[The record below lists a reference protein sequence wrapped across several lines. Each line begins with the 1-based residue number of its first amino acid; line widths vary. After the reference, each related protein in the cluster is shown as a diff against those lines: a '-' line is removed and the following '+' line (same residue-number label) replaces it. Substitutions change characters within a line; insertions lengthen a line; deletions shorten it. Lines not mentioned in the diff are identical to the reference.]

1 MTSTP
6 NLKDQIQDILPLSP
20 LQRGVLFHT
29 LFAPGSPVYFE
40 QLICRLDGA
49 VDPAAMADAL
59 ERLAERHPILR
70 TAFVTKGQAEPRQ
83 VVFRRARAPLAV
95 HDWSQDDAAERERR
109 LEALLDEDRRRG
121 FQLNRPPL
129 MRLTLLRYGPAEW
142 RLIWSHHHILLD
154 GWSLPILMRDYFAL
168 LSGAALPP
176 PPPPFSAYLSWL
188 GRQDQDAAASR
199 WRALLGDLAAPTP
212 LGLDRPALPG
222 ALAGA
227 DVGQIERGLDYRV
240 DGDLAAAAERCRVTP
255 GTLLLGAWAILLSRY
270 ARQDDV
276 VFGLTLSGRAI
287 DLPGVDGMAGLLINS
302 LPLRLATPADAALPQ
317 WLAEVQRRQLELQ
330 SLSHS
335 DLADVQRHS
344 GVPRGQPLF
353 ETLVAIDN
361 FPIGDA
367 LPSDGLGFR
376 ISDVSQRERTH
387 YPLTLTLVPG
397 ADGLSLKL
405 GFDRARVDEAPA
417 AALAEAYLELLRQI
431 AARPDAALRELGLV
445 RPSAVQPPA
454 PLPPAG
460 RGGPDT
466 LAAAFLAAA
475 ERFPDRVAVSDGPAT
490 LSYRQLR
497 AQAAAIAERLRQD
510 GVAPGVR
517 VGVCLPRSAG
527 QIAAMLGVTLAGGVY
542 LPLDPDYPE
551 ERLAYQLDD
560 SQALLTLTDAELR
573 PRLPAEHRCLSLA
586 EIGCGARPAA
596 RPPAGLEAG
605 HGAYV
610 IYTSGSTGQPKGV
623 LVSHRNVLRLFS
635 ASARHFAFDE
645 NDVWTYFH
653 SFAFDF
659 SVWEIW
665 GALLYGGRCVVVP
678 RELSRD
684 PAAFVELLGRE
695 GVTVLNQTPSAFK
708 LAIAAESAAPLPRPS
723 ALRWVIFGGEALR
736 LAELGPWLER
746 HGDDGPR
753 LANMYGITETT
764 VHVTFRR
771 ILAADL
777 ETGGELSPIGE
788 PLDDLSLEL
797 VDPCGHPVPLGAPG
811 EILVGGAGVS
821 LGYLNRPQLNAERF
835 PGVGAERRYRSGDL
849 ARRSA
854 DGELLYCGRI
864 DHQVKIRGFRI
875 ELGEVR
881 AALLSH
887 PAVSDVHLVAADDQ
901 LIAYLRADD
910 PAAAGADALR
920 RHLAAR
926 LPAHMIPAT
935 FIVLAEFPLTLNGKV
950 DARALPSP
958 QGARSALDTPYVPA
972 ATARQKLLAEI
983 WSQVLGLPRVGIHD
997 NYFSLGGDSIRSVRI
1012 AGLAKERGCPLSIQD
1027 IFRHGTIAAI
1037 VEAMGEG
1044 EDENTSAPD
1053 PVLPP
1058 FALIDA
1064 ADHARLPPEVEDA
1077 LPLARLQAGM
1087 LFHNEYDDGRN
1098 LYHDVFSHRLRADIA
1113 PERLRQALAELSRE
1127 HPLLR
1132 TGFALA
1138 GYSQPLQLVWRDLTP
1153 SLDIDD
1159 LRGLSPQQRD
1169 EAVASQ
1175 LRQLSEQRFAPER
1188 PPLLRVGC
1196 LRLADDEWQ
1205 LTLAFHHAILDGW
1218 SVATLCAALFKRM
1231 RGQTGPAPAPRAA
1244 FRDFVAAERAALAD
1258 PAQQAYWR
1266 AQLSGLPSAA
1276 IPRWPQ
1282 HAAPAGKARVGA
1294 QEIGF
1299 PAAVAAALIRLA
1311 ADSGLPLKT
1320 LLLAVHARALACLCG
1335 QDEIVTG
1342 LVSNGRPADA
1352 DGAEAL
1358 GLFLNT
1364 LPLRVRVGGSWRA
1377 LLAETMAA
1385 EGNSLP
1391 HRFFPLADILKLGEA
1406 ARFEASFNYVDFH
1419 VYRELGEAGALEV
1432 LDSSRLEAVDI
1443 PLAVTF
1449 SASRAEGAV
1458 TLGFSYDRA
1467 AFPDA
1472 QVAAIGRL
1480 YLAAAEALTRNP
1492 DALCLDAPLTQSAP
1506 KPLRGPSAGLA
1517 DFSVPQAIAA
1527 VARQRPDAVAVA
1539 GEGATLSYAQLDA
1552 RANRLARRLLAH
1564 GAGPDAVVAL
1574 DLPRSPELVVAM
1586 LATLKAGAAYLPLDR
1601 GQPEARR
1608 RDILQ
1613 EAAPALLL
1621 SLDPAADAPPGC
1633 AVLQA
1638 NLAED
1643 LNDEDAAAPV
1653 APVHGD
1659 ALAYLLFTSGSS
1671 GRPKGVAVGRAALD
1685 NHMAWMKRRY
1695 PLDADD
1701 AVLQKTPVGFDASV
1715 WEFWAPLTQ
1724 GAKLLLAAEDGH
1736 RDPDYLI
1743 RAVREQGVTV
1753 LQLVPSLLAVLLA
1766 MPDFAGCR
1774 ALRRVFVGG
1783 EALPA
1788 ATLARFHAAL
1798 DIPLVNLY
1806 GPTETAIDAS
1816 SAEYLR
1822 SDPPALAVGI
1832 GQPIDGVVFHVLD
1845 ARLNPV
1851 PPGVRGELYIAGCG
1865 LARGYLGQPAQT
1877 ARRFIPDPLSP
1888 LPGGRLYRSGD
1899 IVRLLPDGALEY
1911 LGRAD
1916 GQVKLRGQRVELEEI
1931 EAGLAA
1937 CPGVRQAAAALYRDR
1952 SGADRLAAYV
1962 RLTPEAEAGDWR
1974 AAMLATLRLRLPEYM
1989 LPAQWIALR
1998 QWPVGPNGKT
2008 DRAALPAP
2016 QTDAASPARDRAPD
2030 TPQERALAAIWQQVL
2045 GREDIGADDNF
2056 FQLGGDSILGL
2067 QIVAQARQAGLA
2079 LAARDIFSHP
2089 TVAELAAQVR
2099 PARPEAELPEIPS
2112 GAPLPLTPAQHWF
2125 FERLSALPRPGHWN
2139 QALLLS
2145 VAAGVSAP
2153 ALRDALLRLEQ
2164 SHDAFRLRFAAGADG
2179 WRQHYAPREA
2189 LREEDWLERVD
2200 LSALPAAERAA
2211 AIEARAEAAQRAL
2224 DLERGPLLRA
2234 VHFDCGDGEAG
2245 RLLLLIHHLIV
2256 DGVSWRVLLQDLAG
2270 LLAGVAPPPARVGFG
2285 HWALRPRAP
2294 SAEER
2299 AYWLDQARLAADA
2312 VRVPLTAEAER
2323 DNRYGAVDTV
2333 ELSLDGGETA
2343 ALLRGGALRASAE
2356 EMLLA
2361 AALGALRDWLDA
2373 DALSVTMEGHGRDDE
2388 TLDLSRTVGWFT
2400 ALYPLTVSGLAE
2412 ATPQRLLRR
2421 VKQTL
2426 RAVPAGGAGYGAL
2439 RQADDADARA
2449 LAAAPEP
2456 QIAFNYLGQFDASLP
2471 ADGALAPAP
2480 ESVGAMEDP
2489 DGLRPRLIDIVAL
2502 VSDGKLSLRW
2512 NYGRA
2517 ALPRA
2522 TVEALARQT
2531 RQRLLALLS
2540 LDADAAAA
2548 AAALT
2553 PDDFPLAALDEAG
2566 LPAALG
2572 AHGDIVDLWSLTP
2585 VQEGMLFHTRMEA
2598 AAGPAG
2604 VYIEQVVAEL
2614 DGAVDPALLR
2624 QAWEQVLARHDALRV
2639 SFAWEGL
2646 AAPLQRVHR
2655 APALPFSVL
2664 ETPDE
2669 AALERY
2675 LAADRAA
2682 GFALDAPPLMRLA
2695 LLTRNGAPWRLVW
2708 THHHAL
2714 LDGWSMAVVF
2724 DEALALYRGLSQ
2736 GQSAAL
2742 PPAPSF
2748 GRFIKWL
2755 RAHSDRQAQQAFWR
2769 DYFSGYAAAADL
2781 ALLPAGGPARP
2792 RSQSLRLSPELGAAL
2807 RKTAR
2812 ERKVTLN
2819 TLFQGALAVALS
2831 RIGRCDD
2838 LVFGVTM
2845 SGRPESLP
2853 GRDAAVGLF
2862 IATLPLRADCSAAQP
2877 IGDFLGRLQDAQ
2889 SRLVPHEAS
2898 ALVDIQRWS
2907 GLSARQPLFDA
2918 VLVYEN
2924 YPIRAEVGDAAQA
2937 LRVGAASARE
2947 QSNYPLTLY
2956 VKPGADAIELDGVF
2970 DAGRIEAERVEALL
2984 HALPRLLRQIA
2995 DGADRVGDLRLAEP
3009 TPPAAFP
3016 PPDGDTVLAMLSAA
3030 ARLKPGKTAVAAEDG
3045 SLSYGQLVSGARAL
3059 ARRLIADGVSPGDT
3073 VALALPPDAR
3083 ALTALLATLWAGAQ
3097 YLPLDPALPPLRRDA
3112 ILEDARPGL
3121 ILVDG
3126 DASGWPASAK
3136 LLTLPAP
3143 LPPAAA
3149 DIDEGPLPGDALHP
3163 EAPAYTLFTSGSTG
3177 RPKGVQIA
3185 HRSLANILRHFR
3197 AEPGF
3202 GADDVLLSVTTWSF
3216 DIAALELLLPLVC
3229 GGTVAIAPASAAGDG
3244 PALAAEAARRDAGVI
3259 QATPASWRML
3269 LEAGWKPVPGL
3280 RAWCGGEAL
3289 PADLARALL
3298 DAGAALWN
3306 VYGPTE
3312 TTIWSALHRV
3322 DGGQLPPP
3330 AGHAIRRTTLWT
3342 ADHHDQPLPPHLAG
3356 ELRIGG
3362 DGLALGYLGA
3372 PAQTAARFLPDPLA
3386 GRPGARVYRS
3396 GDLACLLPN
3405 GEVRVLG
3412 RLDGQA
3418 KLNGFRL
3425 ELEEVETRLRELPGV
3440 RQAAAAVRR
3449 DPQGH
3454 ARLIAYLVP
3463 DDSGAWRAG
3472 DEADPAALQRV
3483 RARLSAA
3490 LPGYMLPSRFVTLER
3505 LPLTANLKLDRK
3517 ALPEPAGNAPTRAGS
3532 APQGALEQ
3540 AVCALW
3546 EEVFERAGVAADDD
3560 FFELGGHS
3568 LLATRIQVRVNKIF
3582 RQTLP
3587 LRATFHAQTPR
3598 ALAALLAERESAP
3611 GLAAKIAAVYLKLRG
3626 MSDAERDALRQA
3638 AAQTTTME
3646 TAE

>member
-83 VVFRRARAPLAV
+83 VVFRHARTPLDV
-95 HDWSQDDAAERERR
+95 HDWSRDDPAERERR

-121 FQLNRPPL
+121 FHLNRPPL
-129 MRLTLLRYGPAEW
+129 MRLTLLRYGQEEW

-168 LSGAALPP
+168 LSGAALPSA
-176 PPPPFSAYLSWL
+176 PPPFAAYLSWL
-188 GRQDQDAAASR
+188 GRQDQDAAAKR
-199 WRALLGDLAAPTP
+199 WRAALGDLAAPTP

-227 DVGQIERGLDYRV
+227 DVGQIEMRLDYRA
-240 DGDLAAAAERCRVTP
+240 DGDLAAAAERCRVSP
-255 GTLLLGAWAILLSRY
+255 GSLLLGAWAILLSRY
-270 ARQDDV
+270 SRQDDV

-287 DLPGVDGMAGLLINS
+287 DLPGVDGMVGLLINS
-302 LPLRLATPADAALPQ
+302 LPLRLPVPADAALPQ

-335 DLADVQRHS
+335 DLAEVQRHS

-361 FPIGDA
+361 FPIGEA

-397 ADGLSLKL
+397 AGGLSLKL
-405 GFDRARVDEAPA
+405 GFDRARVDDAPA
-417 AALAEAYLELLRQI
+417 AALAEGYLELLRQI

-445 RPSAVQPPA
+445 RPSPA
-454 PLPPAG
+454 KPSVPGP

-475 ERFPDRVAVSDGPAT
+475 ERFPDRIAVSDGPAT

-510 GVAPGVR
+510 GVQPGVR
-517 VGVCLPRSAG
+517 VGICLPRSAG

-542 LPLDPDYPE
+542 LPLDPDYPA
-551 ERLAYQLDD
+551 ERLAYQLAD
-560 SQALLTLTDAELR
+560 SQALLTLTDAELK

-645 NDVWTYFH
+645 SDVWSYFH

-665 GALLYGGRCVVVP
+665 GALLHGGRCVVVP

-708 LAIAAESAAPLPRPS
+708 LAIAAEAAAPLPRPS

-746 HGDDGPR
+746 HGDDSPR

-771 ILAADL
+771 IRAADL
-777 ETGGELSPIGE
+777 EAGGDLSPIGE

-797 VDPCGHPVPLGAPG
+797 ADPCGHPVPLGAPG

-849 ARRSA
+849 ARRIA

-887 PAVSDVHLVAADDQ
+887 PAVRDVHLVAADNQ
-901 LIAYLRADD
+901 LIAYLLADD
-910 PAAAGADALR
+910 PAAAGAETLR

-926 LPAHMIPAT
+926 LPAHMIPAV
-935 FIVLAEFPLTLNGKV
+935 FIALTEFPLTLNGKV

-958 QGARSALDTPYVPA
+958 QGARSALDTPYVEA
-972 ATARQKLLAEI
+972 ATPRQKLLAEI
-983 WSQVLGLPRVGIHD
+983 WRQVLDLPRVGIRD
-997 NYFSLGGDSIRSVRI
+997 NYFTLGGDSIRSVRI

-1027 IFRHGTIAAI
+1027 IFRHGTIEAI
-1037 VEAMGEG
+1037 VEAIVEAIGEA
-1044 EDENTSAPD
+1044 ESTAAPD
-1053 PVLPP
+1053 TALPP

-1064 ADHARLPPEVEDA
+1064 ADRARLPPEVEDA

-1098 LYHDVFSHRLRADIA
+1098 LYHDVFSHRLRVDID
-1113 PERLRQALAELSRE
+1113 PERLRRALAELSRE

-1169 EAVASQ
+1169 DAVASQ

-1196 LRLADDEWQ
+1196 LRLAEDEWQ

-1218 SVATLCAALFKRM
+1218 SVATLCAALFKKM
-1231 RGQTGPAPAPRAA
+1231 RDQGGPARAPRAA
-1244 FRDFVAAERAALAD
+1244 FREFVAAERAALAD
-1258 PAQQAYWR
+1258 PTQRDYWR
-1266 AQLSGLPSAA
+1266 AQLKGLPSAA

-1282 HAAPAGKARVGA
+1282 RAAPTGKARVGSRETRLPSA
-1294 QEIGF
+1294 T
-1299 PAAVAAALIRLA
+1299 AAALIRLA
-1311 ADSGLPLKT
+1311 ADSGMPLKT
-1320 LLLAVHARALACLCG
+1320 LLLAVHARVLACLCG

-1377 LLAETMAA
+1377 LLAETMTA

-1391 HRFFPLADILKLGEA
+1391 RRFFPLAEILKLDEA
-1406 ARFEASFNYVDFH
+1406 ARFDASFNYVDFH
-1419 VYRELGEAGALEV
+1419 VYRELSESGGLEV

-1467 AFPDA
+1467 AFPDE

-1480 YLAAAEALTRNP
+1480 YLAAAAALARDP
-1492 DALCLDAPLTQSAP
+1492 DALCLDAALTETAVE
-1506 KPLRGPSAGLA
+1506 PLRGPSAGLA
-1517 DFSVPQAIAA
+1517 ALSVPQAVAAIAR
-1527 VARQRPDAVAVA
+1527 RQPDAPAVA
-1539 GEGATLSYAQLDA
+1539 GNGEALSYAQLDGQ
-1552 RANRLARRLLAH
+1552 ANRLARRLLAH
-1564 GAGPDAVVAL
+1564 GVGPDAVVAL

-1608 RDILQ
+1608 REILR
-1613 EAAPALLL
+1613 EAAPAQLL
-1621 SLDPAADAPPGC
+1621 SLNPAAYAPPGC

-1638 NLAED
+1638 NLADD
-1643 LNDEDAAAPV
+1643 LNDEDAAAPA

-1685 NHMAWMKRRY
+1685 NHMAWMNRRY

-1724 GAKLLLAAEDGH
+1724 GARLLLAAEDGH

-1753 LQLVPSLLAVLLA
+1753 LQLVPSLLAVLLS

-1822 SDPPALAVGI
+1822 SDPPAAAIGI
-1832 GQPIDGVVFHVLD
+1832 GHPIDSAVFHVLD

-1888 LPGGRLYRSGD
+1888 LPGGRMYRSGD
-1899 IVRLLPDGALEY
+1899 IVRLLPDGVLEY

-1952 SGADRLAAYV
+1952 SGADKLAGYV
-1962 RLTPEAEAGDWR
+1962 GLTPEAEAGDWR
-1974 AAMLATLRLRLPEYM
+1974 AAILAALRLRLPEYM
-1989 LPAQWIALR
+1989 LPAQLIALR
-1998 QWPVGPNGKT
+1998 QWPVGANGKT

-2016 QTDAASPARDRAPD
+2016 QADAAAPMRSRAPN
-2030 TPQERALAAIWQQVL
+2030 TPEEQVLAAIWRQTL

-2067 QIVAQARQAGLA
+2067 QIVAQARQAGLT

-2089 TVAELAAQVR
+2089 TIAELAAQAR
-2099 PARPEAELPEIPS
+2099 PARQEAKLEDIPP
-2112 GAPLPLTPAQHWF
+2112 GAPLPLTPAQRWF
-2125 FERLSALPRPGHWN
+2125 FERVDTLPRPGHWN

-2145 VAAGVSAP
+2145 VAAGISAP
-2153 ALRDALLRLEQ
+2153 TLRSALLRLEQ
-2164 SHDAFRLRFAAGADG
+2164 SHDAFRLRFSAGADG

-2211 AIEARAEAAQRAL
+2211 AIEARAEAAQREL

-2245 RLLLLIHHLIV
+2245 RLLMVIHHLIV

-2270 LLAGVAPPPARVGFG
+2270 LLAGVAPMPANVGFG
-2285 HWALRPRAP
+2285 HWALRPFEP

-2312 VRVPLTAEAER
+2312 VRVPLTAEAAR
-2323 DNRYGAVDTV
+2323 DNRYGMTDTV
-2333 ELSLDGGETA
+2333 ELSLDSGETA
-2343 ALLRGGALRASAE
+2343 ALLRGGALRTSAE
-2356 EMLLA
+2356 EMLLT

-2373 DALSVTMEGHGRDDE
+2373 DALVLTMEGHGRDDE
-2388 TLDLSRTVGWFT
+2388 ALDLSRTVGWFT
-2400 ALYPLTVSGLAE
+2400 ALYPLTVTGLAE
-2412 ATPQRLLRR
+2412 ASPPRLLRR
-2421 VKQTL
+2421 VKQAL

-2439 RQADDADARA
+2439 RQAVDARA
-2449 LAAAPEP
+2449 LAAMPEP

-2471 ADGALAPAP
+2471 TDGALAPAP

-2517 ALPRA
+2517 TLPRA
-2522 TVEALARQT
+2522 TVEALARQM

-2540 LDADAAAA
+2540 LDADAA

-2553 PDDFPLAALDEAG
+2553 PDDFPLAALDEAS

-2572 AHGDIVDLWSLTP
+2572 ERGDIVDLWSLTP
-2585 VQEGMLFHTRMEA
+2585 VQEGMLFHSRMEA
-2598 AAGPAG
+2598 SSGPAG

-2614 DGAVDPALLR
+2614 DGAVDPVLLC

-2655 APALPFSVL
+2655 APALPFSIC

-2669 AALERY
+2669 TALERY
-2675 LAADRAA
+2675 LTDDRAA

-2724 DEALALYRGLSQ
+2724 DEALTLYRGLSQ

-2755 RAHSDRQAQQAFWR
+2755 RAHSDRQAQEDFWR

-2781 ALLPAGGPARP
+2781 ALLPAGGPPQP
-2792 RSQSLRLSPELGAAL
+2792 RAHSLRLDSALTAEL
-2807 RKTAR
+2807 RRTAR

-2831 RIGRCDD
+2831 RVGRCDD
-2838 LVFGVTM
+2838 LVLGVTM
-2845 SGRPESLP
+2845 AGRPESLP
-2853 GRDAAVGLF
+2853 GCDAAVGLF
-2862 IATLPLRADCSAAQP
+2862 ISTLPLRADCSAAQAVD
-2877 IGDFLGRLQDAQ
+2877 DFLHRLQNAQ
-2889 SRLVPHEAS
+2889 SRLGPFESS

-2907 GLSARQPLFDA
+2907 GLSARQALFDV

-2924 YPIRAEVGDAAQA
+2924 YPIRASVGDVAQA

-2956 VKPGADAIELDGVF
+2956 VKPDADTIELDGVF
-2970 DAGRIEAERVEALL
+2970 DAGRIEPERVAALL
-2984 HALPRLLRQIA
+2984 EALPRLLRQIA
-2995 DGADRVGDLRLAEP
+2995 GGAARVGELRLAEP

-3016 PPDGDTVLAMLSAA
+3016 PPERGDNVLAMLTAA
-3030 ARLKPGKTAVAAEDG
+3030 ARLNPDKIAVAAEDG
-3045 SLSYGQLVSGARAL
+3045 ELSYRQLVNGARAL
-3059 ARRLIADGVSPGDT
+3059 ARRLAERGVAPGDT
-3073 VALALPPDAR
+3073 VALALPPDGR
-3083 ALTALLATLWAGAQ
+3083 ALTALLGTLWAGAQ

-3121 ILVDG
+3121 VLVDG
-3126 DASGWPASAK
+3126 EQTGWPASAK
-3136 LLTLPAP
+3136 LLTLPTP
-3143 LPPAAA
+3143 LPQA
-3149 DIDEGPLPGDALHP
+3149 DGDDAPLPGDALHP

-3229 GGTVAIAPASAAGDG
+3229 GGTVAIAPASASGDG
-3244 PALAAEAARRDAGVI
+3244 PALAAEAARRGAGVI

-3269 LEAGWKPVPGL
+3269 LEAGWKPAPGL

-3289 PADLARALL
+3289 PADLARELL
-3298 DAGAALWN
+3298 DAGAELWN

-3322 DGGQLPPP
+3322 DGAELPPP
-3330 AGHAIRRTTLWT
+3330 AGHAVRRTTLWV
-3342 ADHHDQPLPPHLAG
+3342 ADHHGQPLPPQLAG
-3356 ELRIGG
+3356 ELQIGG

-3372 PAQTAARFLPDPLA
+3372 PAQTAARFRPDPLA

-3396 GDLACLLPN
+3396 GDLACLRPD
-3405 GEVRVLG
+3405 GSVRVLG

-3454 ARLIAYLVP
+3454 ARLVAYLVP
-3463 DDSGAWRAG
+3463 DGGGAWRAG
-3472 DEADPAALQRV
+3472 DEADPTALQRV
-3483 RARLSAA
+3483 RAQLSAA
-3490 LPGYMLPSRFVTLER
+3490 LPGYMLPSRFVTLEQ
-3505 LPLTANLKLDRK
+3505 LPLTANRKLDRK
-3517 ALPEPAGNAPTRAGS
+3517 ALPEPAASAPTRAGS

-3546 EEVFERAGVAADDD
+3546 EEVFERAGIAADDD

-3626 MSDAERDALRQA
+3626 MSDAERDALRRA
-3638 AAQTTTME
+3638 AAQPSTME

>member
-1 MTSTP
+1 MTSTT

-95 HDWSQDDAAERERR
+95 HDWSQDDAAGRERR

-129 MRLTLLRYGPAEW
+129 MRLTLLRYGPEEW

-176 PPPPFSAYLSWL
+176 PPPPFAAYLGWL
-188 GRQDQDAAASR
+188 GRQDQDAAAGR
-199 WRALLGDLAAPTP
+199 WRALLGDVAAPTP

-227 DVGQIERGLDYRV
+227 DVGQIEMRLDYRA
-240 DGDLAAAAERCRVTP
+240 DGDLAAAAERCQVTP
-255 GTLLLGAWAILLSRY
+255 GSLLLGAWAILLSRY
-270 ARQDDV
+270 SRQDDV

-302 LPLRLATPADAALPQ
+302 LPLRLPVPADAALPQ
-317 WLAEVQRRQLELQ
+317 WLTEVQRRQLELQ

-335 DLADVQRHS
+335 DLAEVQRHS

-361 FPIGDA
+361 FPIGDT

-445 RPSAVQPPA
+445 RPSAIQPAVPA
-454 PLPPAG
+454 DC
-460 RGGPDT
+460 GGPDT

-475 ERFPDRVAVSDGPAT
+475 ERFPDRVAVSDGSAT

-497 AQAAAIAERLRQD
+497 AQAAAIAERLRRD

-542 LPLDPDYPE
+542 LPLDPDYPA
-551 ERLAYQLDD
+551 ERLAYQLAD

-573 PRLPAEHRCLSLA
+573 PRLPAEHPCLSLT

-596 RPPAGLEAG
+596 RPPAELDAE

-645 NDVWTYFH
+645 NDVWSYFH

-665 GALLYGGRCVVVP
+665 GALLHGGRCVVVP

-708 LAIAAESAAPLPRPS
+708 LAIAAEGEAPLPRPS

-736 LAELGPWLER
+736 LAELRPWLER

-777 ETGGELSPIGE
+777 DAGGELSPIGE

-797 VDPCGHPVPLGAPG
+797 ADPCGHPVPLGAPG

-835 PGVGAERRYRSGDL
+835 PGVGAQRRYRSGDL
-849 ARRSA
+849 ARRNA

-864 DHQVKIRGFRI
+864 DQQVKIRGFRI

-887 PAVSDVHLVAADDQ
+887 PAVRDVHLVAADEQ

-910 PAAAGADALR
+910 PAAAGAEALR

-926 LPAHMIPAT
+926 LPAHMIPAV
-935 FIVLAEFPLTLNGKV
+935 FIALAEFPLTLNGKV

-958 QGARSALDTPYVPA
+958 QGARSALDTPYVEASTP
-972 ATARQKLLAEI
+972 RQKLLAEI
-983 WSQVLGLPRVGIHD
+983 WSQVLALPRVGVHD

-1037 VEAMGEG
+1037 VEAMGEDG
-1044 EDENTSAPD
+1044 DAAAPD
-1053 PVLPP
+1053 AELPP

-1064 ADHARLPPEVEDA
+1064 ADRALLPPEVEDA

-1098 LYHDVFSHRLRADIA
+1098 LYHDVFSHRLRADIS

-1153 SLDIDD
+1153 SLEIDD
-1159 LRGLSPQQRD
+1159 LRGLSPQQRED
-1169 EAVASQ
+1169 AVASQ
-1175 LRQLSEQRFAPER
+1175 VRQLSEQRFAPER

-1205 LTLAFHHAILDGW
+1205 LTLAIHHAILDGW
-1218 SVATLCAALFKRM
+1218 SVATLCTRLFERM
-1231 RGQTGPAPAPRAA
+1231 RGQTAAPVRQSA

-1276 IPRWPQ
+1276 VPRWPQ
-1282 HAAPAGKARVGA
+1282 RAAPTGKARVGA
-1294 QEIGF
+1294 RETRL
-1299 PAAVAAALIRLA
+1299 PAALAAALIRQA
-1311 ADSGLPLKT
+1311 ADCGLPLKT

-1364 LPLRVRVGGSWRA
+1364 LPLRVRVAGSWRA
-1377 LLAETMAA
+1377 LLAETMAT
-1385 EGNSLP
+1385 EGASLP
-1391 HRFFPLADILKLGEA
+1391 HRFFPMAEIFKLGEA
-1406 ARFEASFNYVDFH
+1406 ARFDTSFNYVDFH
-1419 VYRELGEAGALEV
+1419 IYRRLDDGGGLEV
-1432 LDSSRLEAVDI
+1432 LDTRSQESVDI

-1449 SASRAEGAV
+1449 SASRAEGSVA
-1458 TLGFSYDRA
+1458 LGFSYDRA
-1467 AFPDA
+1467 AFPDE

-1480 YLAAAEALTRNP
+1480 YLAAAAALARDP
-1492 DALCLDAPLTQSAP
+1492 DAPCLDAALADRSETAAQPLS
-1506 KPLRGPSAGLA
+1506 GPSAGLA
-1517 DFSVPQAIAA
+1517 AFSVPQAVAA

-1539 GEGATLSYAQLDA
+1539 GDGATLSYAQLDGQ
-1552 RANRLARRLLAH
+1552 ANRLARQLLAR
-1564 GAGPDAVVAL
+1564 GVGPDAVVAL
-1574 DLPRSPELVVAM
+1574 DLPRSPELVAAM

-1608 RDILQ
+1608 REILD

-1621 SLDPAADAPPGC
+1621 SLDPAAYAPPGC
-1633 AVLQA
+1633 AVLQPD
-1638 NLAED
+1638 LAAE
-1643 LNDEDAAAPV
+1643 LNDEDAAAPA
-1653 APVHGD
+1653 APAHGD

-1685 NHMAWMKRRY
+1685 NHMAWMNRRY

-1701 AVLQKTPVGFDASV
+1701 TVLQKTPVGFDASV

-1724 GAKLLLAAEDGH
+1724 GARLLLAAENGH

-1753 LQLVPSLLAVLLA
+1753 LQLVPSLLAVLLST
-1766 MPDFAGCR
+1766 PDFAGCR
-1774 ALRRVFVGG
+1774 SLRRVFVGG

-1822 SDPPALAVGI
+1822 ADAPAAAVGI
-1832 GQPIDGVVFHVLD
+1832 GRPIDGAAFRVLD

-1865 LARGYLGQPAQT
+1865 LARGYLDQPAQT
-1877 ARRFIPDPLSP
+1877 ARRFLPDPQSP
-1888 LPGGRLYRSGD
+1888 LPGGRMYRSGD
-1899 IVRLLPDGALEY
+1899 IVRLLPGGVLEY

-1916 GQVKLRGQRVELEEI
+1916 GQVKLRGQRLELDEV

-1952 SGADRLAAYV
+1952 SGADRLAGYV
-1962 RLTPEAEAGDWR
+1962 GLTPEAEAGDWQ
-1974 AAMLATLRLRLPEYM
+1974 AAILAALRLRLPEYM
-1989 LPAQWIALR
+1989 LPARLIALR
-1998 QWPVGPNGKT
+1998 QWPVNANGKT

-2016 QTDAASPARDRAPD
+2016 QTDEAAPTRGRAPD
-2030 TPQERALAAIWQQVL
+2030 TPQERTLAAIWRQVL
-2045 GREDIGADDNF
+2045 GRDDIGADDNF

-2089 TVAELAAQVR
+2089 SIAELAAQVR
-2099 PARPEAELPEIPS
+2099 PARQEAALAEIPP
-2112 GAPLPLTPAQHWF
+2112 GAPLPLTPAQRWF
-2125 FERLSALPRPGHWN
+2125 FDRIETLPRPGHWN

-2153 ALRDALLRLEQ
+2153 TLRRALLRLEQ
-2164 SHDAFRLRFAAGADG
+2164 NHDAFRLRFAADADG
-2179 WRQHYAPREA
+2179 WRQRYAPREA

-2200 LSALPAAERAA
+2200 LSALPATERAA
-2211 AIEARAEAAQRAL
+2211 AVEARAEAAQRAL
-2224 DLERGPLLRA
+2224 DLEHGPLLRA
-2234 VHFDCGDGEAG
+2234 VHFDYGDGQAG
-2245 RLLLLIHHLIV
+2245 RLLLVIHHLIV

-2270 LLAGVAPPPARVGFG
+2270 LLAGAEAAPVRVGFG

-2294 SAEER
+2294 SAEAR

-2323 DNRYGAVDTV
+2323 DNRYGASETV

-2373 DALSVTMEGHGRDDE
+2373 DALTVTMEGHGRDDE
-2388 TLDLSRTVGWFT
+2388 ELDLSGTVGWFT
-2400 ALYPLTVSGLAE
+2400 ALYPLTLTGLAE
-2412 ATPQRLLRR
+2412 ASPQRLLRQT
-2421 VKQTL
+2421 KQAL

-2517 ALPRA
+2517 TLPRA
-2522 TVEALARQT
+2522 TVEALARQM

-2540 LDADAAAA
+2540 LDADADAAT
-2548 AAALT
+2548 AALT

-2572 AHGDIVDLWSLTP
+2572 QRGDIVDLWSLTP
-2585 VQEGMLFHTRMEA
+2585 VQEGMLFHSRMEA

-2604 VYIEQVVAEL
+2604 VYIEQIVAEL
-2614 DGAVDPALLR
+2614 DGAADPALLR
-2624 QAWEQVLARHDALRV
+2624 QAWQQVLARHDALRV

-2655 APALPFSVL
+2655 APELPFTVS
-2664 ETPDE
+2664 ETPDQD
-2669 AALERY
+2669 ALERY

-2682 GFALDAPPLMRLA
+2682 GFDLNAPPLMRLA

-2736 GQSAAL
+2736 GRNAAL
-2742 PPAPSF
+2742 PLAPSF

-2769 DYFSGYAAAADL
+2769 DYFNGYAAAADL

-2792 RSQSLRLSPELGAAL
+2792 RAHALRLDAELSAAL
-2807 RKTAR
+2807 RRTAR

-2853 GRDAAVGLF
+2853 ARDAAVGLF

-2877 IGDFLGRLQDAQ
+2877 VDDFLRRLQDAQ
-2889 SRLVPHEAS
+2889 SQLVPFESS

-2907 GLSARQPLFDA
+2907 GLPARQPLFDA

-2924 YPIRAEVGDAAQA
+2924 YPIRAAVGDAAQA

-2956 VKPGADAIELDGVF
+2956 VKPGADGIELDGVF
-2970 DAGRIEAERVEALL
+2970 DAGRIEPERVAALL
-2984 HALPRLLRQIA
+2984 EALPRLLRQIA
-2995 DGADRVGDLRLAEP
+2995 DGAARVGDLRLAEP
-3009 TPPAAFP
+3009 DAPAAFP
-3016 PPDGDTVLAMLSAA
+3016 PPERGDNVLAMLASA
-3030 ARLKPGKTAVAAEDG
+3030 ARLNPDKTAVAAEDG
-3045 SLSYGQLVSGARAL
+3045 ELSYRQLVAGARAL
-3059 ARRLIADGVSPGDT
+3059 ARRLAAHGVAPGDT
-3073 VALALPPDAR
+3073 VALALPPDGR

-3126 DASGWPASAK
+3126 DQAGWPASAR

-3143 LPPAAA
+3143 LPPTEA
-3149 DIDEGPLPGDALHP
+3149 DADDSPLPGDALHP

-3185 HRSLANILRHFR
+3185 HRSLANILRHFS
-3197 AEPGF
+3197 AEPGL

-3229 GGTVAIAPASAAGDG
+3229 GGTVAIAPAAAGGDG
-3244 PALAAEAARRDAGVI
+3244 PALAAEAARRGASVI
-3259 QATPASWRML
+3259 QATPVSWRML
-3269 LEAGWKPVPGL
+3269 LEAGWKPAPGL

-3298 DAGAALWN
+3298 DAGVTLWN

-3322 DGGQLPPP
+3322 DGDELPPP
-3330 AGHAIRRTTLWT
+3330 AGHAVRRTTLWV
-3342 ADHHDQPLPPHLAG
+3342 ADHHGQPLPPQLAG
-3356 ELRIGG
+3356 ELHIGG

-3372 PAQTAARFLPDPLA
+3372 PAQTAARFRPDPLA

-3396 GDLACLLPN
+3396 GDLACLRPD
-3405 GEVRVLG
+3405 GKIRVLG

-3440 RQAAAAVRR
+3440 RQAAAAVRL

-3472 DEADPAALQRV
+3472 DEADPAALQRI

-3490 LPGYMLPSRFVTLER
+3490 LPGYMLPSRFVALER

-3517 ALPEPAGNAPTRAGS
+3517 ALPEPAASAPSRAGS

-3546 EEVFERAGVAADDD
+3546 EEVFERAGIAADDD

-3638 AAQTTTME
+3638 AAQPTPME